1 MWIRHFAATDAA
13 ACAALFFRAVREGA
27 REHYT
32 DEARAAWCP
41 KVPATDAF
49 RAKRSGHY
57 CYVADDGAVQGFMSL
72 TDEGYLDMAYVAP
85 EMRGTGLAG
94 QLHAAVLNKAHSLRI
109 RRLTTHA
116 SRYAQPF
123 FGRQGWEI
131 IAPEEVDR
139 NGVLIHRFAM
149 EKSLSG

>member
-1 MWIRHFAATDAA
+1 MWIRQFAASDAA
-13 ACAALFFRAVREGA
+13 ACAALFYRGVREGA
-27 REHYT
+27 RERYS

-41 KVPATDAF
+41 EVPATESF
-49 RAKRSGHY
+49 CAKLSAQH

-72 TDEGYLDMAYVAP
+72 TDAGYLDMAYVAP
-85 EMRGTGLAG
+85 EMRGVGVAA
-94 QLHAAVLNKAHSLRI
+94 QLYAVILNKAHALGLS
-109 RRLTTHA
+109 RLTTHA

-131 IAPEEVDR
+131 VTPEEVER

-149 EKSLSG
+149 QKTL